1 MLYTFILLGLVILT
15 GISFI
20 YYTVNSYSSLKL
32 RAVTNTGNV
41 DLSKVTIAMPVYN
54 EDVEVFT
61 ESIESI
67 SKQGCKFV
75 VVGDSSDEPYRTIV
89 QKAGGLFVLQE
100 TRGGQKKAIAR
111 AMDFVDTEYVLLVDS
126 DTILPD
132 NAVGSMMS
140 HFDETVGGVG
150 ANITI
155 KQTGTPVAYASEFV
169 ERSREVVFR
178 AMSAHGNV
186 MNLDGACV
194 MLRTEL
200 VRPFIK
206 SPEFL
211 DFKLFG
217 KPSVLGEDW
226 LITGYIINKGYK
238 AVKDYQTRVESY
250 PQKDMKKFIK
260 QNIRW
265 ARSGWI
271 RFGRELIDGTAIRA
285 GKFYT
290 FELIYTYLLPVIA
303 LSFGLCRLV
312 SFLYTHPGDLR
323 LMDIISDMVMINP
336 SSIGYILYTRVMIT
350 LANISGSMIFLGAVI
365 SRIRNERLKTLAYG
379 AFALLILFAT
389 NIYGIFTFWKGGNKW
404 LTR

>member
-32 RAVTNTGNV
+32 RTVTNLNNV
-41 DLSKVTIAMPVYN
+41 DKSKVTIAMPVYN
-54 EDVEVFT
+54 EDVGVFT
-61 ESIESI
+61 ESIDSI
-67 SKQGCKFV
+67 ARQGCRFV

-89 QKAGGLFVLQE
+89 QKAGGTFVLQE
-100 TRGGQKKAIAR
+100 TRGGQKRAIAR
-111 AMDFVDTEYVLLVDS
+111 AMDYVDTEYVLLVDS
-126 DTILPD
+126 DTILPE
-132 NAVGSMMS
+132 NAVSSMMS

-155 KQTGTPVAYASEFV
+155 KQTGSAVAYASEFV

-211 DFKLFG
+211 DFRLFG
-217 KPSVLGEDW
+217 KPSILGEDW
-226 LITGYIINKGYK
+226 LITGYIINKGYR

-250 PQKDMKKFIK
+250 PQKNMKKFIK

-271 RFGRELIDGTAIRA
+271 RFGRELTDGTALRA

-303 LSFGLCRLV
+303 LSFGLFRLV
-312 SFLYTHPGDLR
+312 SFFYSHPGDLR
-323 LMDIISDMVMINP
+323 LMDLISDMIMLNP
-336 SSIGYILYTRVMIT
+336 SSIGYVLYTRVMIT

-365 SRIRNERLKTLAYG
+365 SRIHNKRLKTLAYG
-379 AFALLILFAT
+379 AFALLILFVT
-389 NIYGIFTFWKGGNKW
+389 NIYGIFTFWKGGNSW